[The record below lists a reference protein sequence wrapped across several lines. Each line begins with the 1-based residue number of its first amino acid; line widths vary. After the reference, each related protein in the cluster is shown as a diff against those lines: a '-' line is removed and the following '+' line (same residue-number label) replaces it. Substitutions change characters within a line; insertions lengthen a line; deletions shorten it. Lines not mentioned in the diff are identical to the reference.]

1 MSVASWYNETRA
13 RETQFTD
20 SYLNNDL
27 VIIKRKLDRL
37 DYSTPAEF
45 KTYVNKRDYRLAV
58 FKDYG
63 YGDYFSEIAPLV
75 SLNYYKYCTHMIRDV
90 ANKNTDIALLDNWTA
105 QNSLESSKNIADHLE
120 VMPTLI
126 KRNLHVTISKNRSD
140 HQVIAEAFNKSL
152 AEMKQDGSYQEL
164 LKKHKYPAL

>member
-1 MSVASWYNETRA
+1 
-13 RETQFTD
+13 
-20 SYLNNDL
+20 
-27 VIIKRKLDRL
+27 
-37 DYSTPAEF
+37 
-45 KTYVNKRDYRLAV
+45 
-58 FKDYG
+58 
-63 YGDYFSEIAPLV
+63 
-75 SLNYYKYCTHMIRDV
+75 MIRDV

-105 QNSLESSKNIADHLE
+105 QNSLGNSKNIADHLE

-126 KRNLHVTISKNRSD
+126 KRNLHVTISKNRTD